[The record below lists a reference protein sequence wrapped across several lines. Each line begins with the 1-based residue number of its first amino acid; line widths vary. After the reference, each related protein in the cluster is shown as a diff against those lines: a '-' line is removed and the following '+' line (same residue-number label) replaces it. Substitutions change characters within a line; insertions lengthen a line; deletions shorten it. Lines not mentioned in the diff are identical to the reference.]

1 MKKLI
6 FLFTLFLSFT
16 LIAQNT
22 DKAVKKLT
30 EITGIITLE
39 DYPLSGVN
47 ILIKNSNRSTDSNKK
62 GFYKI
67 KARGGEIIQFS
78 HLNMKPIEILVE
90 DVTTILNLRMSP
102 SENLLE
108 EIIITSKSDNKK
120 GIGIKTPRKFSS
132 ERMNIDTRRAGF
144 AAAIIQGDDINKSA
158 TSLAQALRSKI
169 SNYKLITNINGLEQ
183 VRLTETCFISTAYYP
198 LWDVEETLYTQVP
211 TIDLNEIKDIAI
223 IKGLA
228 ETVKYGSQAVGD
240 VIVVTTKSNYYA
252 SIANKDINKDYYDND
267 AIAINDLKN

>member
-47 ILIKNSNRSTDSNKK
+47 ILIKNSNRGTDSNKK

-67 KARGGEIIQFS
+67 KARAGEIIQFS

-169 SNYKLITNINGLEQ
+169 SNYKLITNINGLE
-183 VRLTETCFISTAYYP
+183 
-198 LWDVEETLYTQVP
+198 
-211 TIDLNEIKDIAI
+211 
-223 IKGLA
+223 
-228 ETVKYGSQAVGD
+228 
-240 VIVVTTKSNYYA
+240 
-252 SIANKDINKDYYDND
+252 
-267 AIAINDLKN
+267 